1 MSSLFRLGD
10 LGCCHIPEAWAGL
23 FPRMD
28 CHGADGAGE
37 DVPANEPCPMDLV
50 SLFSAWAHNLQIQ
63 EDPPT
68 VKLCLLHPKDVEP
81 LGWKSFE
88 KPRGLLSPGGGV
100 PPPVYFLRVAQAMGA
115 SVLHK
120 VVLQELGCVQ
130 ETGVRKEEGMGHKP
144 WVFVLAHSTLTIQE
158 QCFPQGSGSPSNQS
172 WA

>member
-81 LGWKSFE
+81 LRWKSFK
-88 KPRGLLSPGGGV
+88 KPRGPHVSWWSGPHLQPPSLGSPYLWMKA
-100 PPPVYFLRVAQAMGA
+100 P
-115 SVLHK
+115 SK
-120 VVLQELGCVQ
+120 SCV
-130 ETGVRKEEGMGHKP
+130 T
-144 WVFVLAHSTLTIQE
+144 
-158 QCFPQGSGSPSNQS
+158 GSGMCPRDRGKEGRRNGTQALGVSSGTFHPN
-172 WA
+172 